1 MDKENPK
8 DVEKQTVQIA
18 AIARYAS
25 ESKVA
30 ANRMKIDASAVVARP
45 LPGSASMGLFTVSGA
60 ELRADGQRTEVTGRP
75 KVLLNH
81 VSVIVYGVPASRV
94 ADLLPHGLSLRTTIL
109 AGVETA
115 WLSVLSFQDRGQV
128 ASSGLA
134 GSFECTAYRLHVEQG
149 GKPAHFLLGISVG
162 SLSAV
167 GAKNLWQMPWHLG
180 AMELQAS
187 QDRGNGR
194 YTDYRLQTQSQWDN
208 ASWNLIGASDASDS
222 VKGSATGVPT
232 EIFTSPSTSIYKRS
246 DGTLGQAE
254 ISVGEIVMTKGRLR
268 SAQSEYLTRHGLLTD
283 EEMQRP
289 ALVMVQ
295 AKSTAANQ
303 PEVLTNRFL
312 PVTSIPVSTG
322 RRL

>member
-1 MDKENPK
+1 M
-8 DVEKQTVQIA
+8 EKQTVQIA
-18 AIARYAS
+18 AIARYATD
-25 ESKVA
+25 SKVA
-30 ANRMKIDASAVVARP
+30 ANRMNIESGVAVARP
-45 LPGSASMGLFTVSGA
+45 LPGSVSRGLFSVSGA
-60 ELRADGQRTEVTGRP
+60 ELYADGQRPEVNGQANGI
-75 KVLLNH
+75 LNH
-81 VSVIVYGVPASRV
+81 VSVIVYGVPVCRIT
-94 ADLLPHGLSLRTTIL
+94 DLLPHGLTPRTTIL

-128 ASSGLA
+128 AASGLA

-167 GAKNLWQMPWHLG
+167 GARNLWQMPWHLG

-194 YTDYRLQTQSQWDN
+194 YTDYRLHTQSQWDI
-208 ASWNLIGASDASDS
+208 ARWNLSGASDASDS
-222 VKGSATGVPT
+222 VKGAVTGVPT

-254 ISVGEIVMTKGRLR
+254 ISLGEIMMTKGRLR

-295 AKSTAANQ
+295 VKSTTANM
-303 PEVLTNRFL
+303 PEVLTHRFL
-312 PVTSIPVSTG
+312 PVASIPVSTG
-322 RRL
+322 RQL

>member
-1 MDKENPK
+1 VEN
-8 DVEKQTVQIA
+8 QTVQIA
-18 AIARYAS
+18 AIPRYAS
-25 ESKVA
+25 DSKVA
-30 ANRMKIDASAVVARP
+30 ASAAVAQP
-45 LPGSASMGLFTVSGA
+45 LPVSASRGLFNVSGA
-60 ELRADGQRTEVTGRP
+60 ERRADGQRTEVSGRP
-75 KVLLNH
+75 KGLLNH
-81 VSVIVYGVPASRV
+81 VSVIVYGIPASRV
-94 ADLLPHGLSLRTTIL
+94 TDLLPHGLSLRTTIL

-128 ASSGLA
+128 ASGGIA
-134 GSFECTAYRLHVEQG
+134 GSFECTSYRLHVDQG

-194 YTDYRLQTQSQWDN
+194 YTDYRLHTQSQWDN
-208 ASWNLIGASDASDS
+208 ASWNLSGASDASDGL
-222 VKGSATGVPT
+222 KGSASGVPT
-232 EIFTSPSTSIYKRS
+232 EIFTSPSTSVYKRS

-254 ISVGEIVMTKGRLR
+254 ISVGDIVMTKGRLR
-268 SAQSEYLTRHGLLTD
+268 SGHSEYLTRHGLLTD

-295 AKSTAANQ
+295 AKSAVANQ

-312 PVTSIPVSTG
+312 PVSSIPVTTG
-322 RRL
+322 RRI